1 MHCNDRI
8 LDSNNV
14 KCILSYNYS
23 VRNVDKLI
31 SDLLPI
37 INTPKRHI
45 LFDEVGYV
53 RACMKVI

>member
-1 MHCNDRI
+1 MCKTFFSHIDC
-8 LDSNNV
+8 
-14 KCILSYNYS
+14 S

-53 RACMKVI
+53 ENDCW